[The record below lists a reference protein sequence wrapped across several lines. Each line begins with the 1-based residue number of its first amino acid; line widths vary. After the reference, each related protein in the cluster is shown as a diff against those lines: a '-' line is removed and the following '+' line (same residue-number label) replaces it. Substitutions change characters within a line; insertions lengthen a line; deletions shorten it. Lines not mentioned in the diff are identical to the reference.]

1 MRRLLI
7 GATVIAGLLVIIAVV
22 LTVPPKT
29 PTPQKITLIFL
40 GILTGLAA
48 IAEIVGLVNY
58 FESSESKNAPGDVI
72 VTQGKMSPGKVGG
85 NYVVQAEK
93 SSRRHATADDSS
105 SAEFTRK
112 AKNTGADHILTH
124 GDYSPGKVEGD
135 YDVSEEKKD

>member
-7 GATVIAGLLVIIAVV
+7 GAIVIAVLLVIIAVV
-22 LTVPPKT
+22 LTVPPKAT
-29 PTPQKITLIFL
+29 TLQKIALIFL

-93 SSRRHATADDSS
+93 NSRRHVAADDSS
-105 SAEFTRK
+105 PAECTRK
-112 AKNTGADHILTH
+112 AKNTGADHVLTH

-135 YDVSEEKKD
+135 YEVSDGKKD